1 MKQLLDRIGYSIIGL
16 IVLLFIEGIVTF
28 GAAFKFETYNW
39 LGYVTQAMLIY
50 LTVWLANKAYDD
62 EAPKKNR
69 PSMF

>member
-16 IVLLFIEGIVTF
+16 IVLLFVEGIVTLG
-28 GAAFKFETYNW
+28 GAFNFEAYNW
-39 LGYVTQAMLIY
+39 IGYTVQGMLIY
-50 LTVWLANKAYDD
+50 LAVWIANKAYDD